1 MLLKTLHPHS
11 STPTRYKRY
20 FLAHRCVIN
29 QCKYCFRTI
38 AESDALN
45 FARFTHTRFCNET
58 LRHTSGISNAKSTS
72 FSHNPTCWRKSVFGF
87 RPLCF
92 IIQFAVG
99 NDVYSGGGLWFLCVV
114 FSPHRLCGRLVPF
127 AAKQHSH
134 PHFVWVFNSI
144 ACV

>member
-1 MLLKTLHPHS
+1 MRETNRFVYLLLFYWKHFILIHS
-11 STPTRYKRY
+11 PTRYKRY

-114 FSPHRLCGRLVPF
+114 FR
-127 AAKQHSH
+127 HSATQI
-134 PHFVWVFNSI
+134 VWSSCAFRGQTT
-144 ACV
+144 